1 MNLSPSRIGAAIGF
15 LLILFVLWAL
25 VGAMIG
31 TAVVAYR
38 RTVDAWTAVHPLAT
52 RGALLGESEG
62 ATTPAISSS
71 PGSSRVGGGDAVA
84 RDGRNGKVWQEIPS
98 RSGASYLC
106 YAIMEG
112 VAVSWDSDDPNCYGV
127 GTRVN

>member
-38 RTVDAWTAVHPLAT
+38 RTV
-52 RGALLGESEG
+52 G